1 MGCKSAWTLSC
12 KIYLYYTG
20 QLTNLPFAPEGDV
33 ISIFPACLLYKHSWI
48 DSLEKTHQCLYSQD
62 VQKHERLVED
72 CLPTFV
78 GAQFI
83 HLRKRLNYTSS
94 QSCCDAIFEKNL
106 EYYTHILNIKC
117 FLLLLLLI
125 IIIPYI
131 LPKRKKKN
139 LCTISINIKKSCKY
153 YY

>member
-1 MGCKSAWTLSC
+1 M
-12 KIYLYYTG
+12 
-20 QLTNLPFAPEGDV
+20 
-33 ISIFPACLLYKHSWI
+33 
-48 DSLEKTHQCLYSQD
+48 
-62 VQKHERLVED
+62 ED

-94 QSCCDAIFEKNL
+94 QNCCDAIFEKNL

-131 LPKRKKKN
+131 LPKRKKKKKLVYN
-139 LCTISINIKKSCKY
+139 LN
-153 YY
+153 